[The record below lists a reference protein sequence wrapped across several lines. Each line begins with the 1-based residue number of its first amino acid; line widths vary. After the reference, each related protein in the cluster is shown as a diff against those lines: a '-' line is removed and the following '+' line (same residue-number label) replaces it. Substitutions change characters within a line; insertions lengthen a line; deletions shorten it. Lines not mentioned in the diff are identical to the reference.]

1 LQTISTKYRQYKA
14 GKGFPKNFLRHY
26 YDLYCLLDYSPVL
39 AFIKT
44 EQYQTRKVERFP
56 KSDHP
61 VISENPA
68 FLLVEA
74 DDRKLFES
82 EYQKVSSLYY
92 KGQPSFD
99 ALLKRIREHIK
110 AL

>member
-1 LQTISTKYRQYKA
+1 MY
-14 GKGFPKNFLRHY
+14 
-26 YDLYCLLDYSPVL
+26 
-39 AFIKT
+39 
-44 EQYQTRKVERFP
+44 TRKAKRGGVFGFGSKNSVSSSTNVLKMKRNYNLKHSKSRVANVLGAPGQIRYTNKER
-56 KSDHP
+56 
-61 VISENPA
+61 I
-68 FLLVEA
+68 
-74 DDRKLFES
+74 ES